1 MKIAENCK
9 LIVALDKGDRNEIV
23 QVMVDDHQ
31 LKTKYMDPYV
41 IYKLA
46 EVGWNRDDG
55 NYRRKKY
62 TTVFG
67 IFRERD
73 PVVDNNDELI
83 MASRMRNAESNV
95 DGPEVS
101 NRAGSNMVAFREG
114 ANWIKPE

>member
-1 MKIAENCK
+1 
-9 LIVALDKGDRNEIV
+9 
-23 QVMVDDHQ
+23 MVDDHQ

-46 EVGWNRDDG
+46 EVGWNRDDMEITEG
-55 NYRRKKY
+55 KNIQLFLEYL
-62 TTVFG
+62 G
-67 IFRERD
+67 ERD

-83 MASRMRNAESNV
+83 MASHYVRNAESNV

-114 ANWIKPE
+114 AN